1 MVLQNMRVKYTLNI
15 YIGRPSKRSDFK
27 KKTRNASRKNA
38 IASLRSSGG

>member
-27 KKTRNASRKNA
+27 KKTRSASRKNA
-38 IASLRSSGG
+38 IASLRSRGG